1 MNCPMGKKKREPS
14 FEVNVVVN
22 IEGLHNL
29 INNTRSTLI
38 KLRKRDSVLNFETKK
53 DDLHFIFFKERQI
66 LAQKSK
72 VRVYKNVCND
82 FIRK

>member
-1 MNCPMGKKKREPS
+1 MGKKKREPS

-53 DDLHFIFFKERQI
+53 DDLHFIFF
-66 LAQKSK
+66 
-72 VRVYKNVCND
+72 
-82 FIRK
+82 

>member
-38 KLRKRDSVLNFETKK
+38 KLRKRDSVLNLRLKRTKFTSFFLKK
-53 DDLHFIFFKERQI
+53 DKFSLRN
-66 LAQKSK
+66 QKYGFTKMFAATS
-72 VRVYKNVCND
+72 
-82 FIRK
+82 

>member
-1 MNCPMGKKKREPS
+1 MSNGKKKREPS

-38 KLRKRDSVLNFETKK
+38 KLRKRDSALNFETEKDDVDFIYLKK
-53 DDLHFIFFKERQI
+53 DKFSLRS
-66 LAQKSK
+66 QKYGFTKMFATTS
-72 VRVYKNVCND
+72 
-82 FIRK
+82 

>member
-1 MNCPMGKKKREPS
+1 MPDGKKKREPS

-22 IEGLHNL
+22 IEGLHNR

-53 DDLHFIFFKERQI
+53 DD
-66 LAQKSK
+66 
-72 VRVYKNVCND
+72 VD
-82 FIRK
+82 FILLKKDKFSFRSQTYGFTKLFATTS

>member
-1 MNCPMGKKKREPS
+1 MNCPMGKRKREPS

-38 KLRKRDSVLNFETKK
+38 KLRKRDSVLNLRLKRTKFTSFFLKK
-53 DDLHFIFFKERQI
+53 DKFSLRN
-66 LAQKSK
+66 QKYGFTKMFATTS
-72 VRVYKNVCND
+72 
-82 FIRK
+82 